1 MGLDLLC
8 IAVLRELGSAGTRRD
23 SADPQVPTKEGLTVE
38 LDVALLFH
46 VRPEKIREIYREQ
59 CMYGTQLALPLMY
72 EIKSFSKA
80 QWMPREALLSAPTPE
95 KNTRQNHAS
104 PRTNDLAT

>member
-46 VRPEKIREIYREQ
+46 VRPEKIREIYLNLGMVRALRVG
-59 CMYGTQLALPLMY
+59 CALAH
-72 EIKSFSKA
+72 
-80 QWMPREALLSAPTPE
+80 LLCRAFVDLAACLCATSAPT
-95 KNTRQNHAS
+95 TAS
-104 PRTNDLAT
+104 RRRVSPPFFVAGLH